1 MQTSDPGHLFQT
13 TAQLKQAASRER
25 KLKAAEKIGSPI
37 TLSSKVLALEIRDSH
52 AFTAESGWQAR
63 RVDLKVRFISFLRLV
78 IHRPADNA

>member
-37 TLSSKVLALEIRDSH
+37 TLSSKVLGLEIRGND

-63 RVDLKVRFISFLRLV
+63 RVDLKVIFMPLLRLG
-78 IHRPADNA
+78 IC